1 MRVTPED
8 LPAVPFEACSPAQ
21 AMPYTEYWA
30 HYQTAYPEQK
40 DAESRRRLTVAGSVL
55 VREPDKFT
63 GIPTGFDGVNGS
75 SPVPKIIETWDR
87 GLGSF
92 NPLLGA
98 EGDLLRGAAAI
109 LGHNQLGSNNDLPT
123 VRVLEPKSVAES
135 FLDVT
140 DQMDIERQK
149 PSHALLVGAQL
160 VHKAALLNGDRSY
173 QSDLFTAAETLY
185 RRIDDTSV
193 PGGPDKFRAAQYRDD
208 IAFHNLSDELRQAGG
223 KGKGN
228 SEHRDK
234 AVVLLR
240 KSVRSLLEMYDLVTS
255 NESWDMQCKLAG
267 DMAEPFMSLV
277 LRDTTFLRSR
287 ALASRLEVR
296 TAFGSED
303 EPYEPKERKFDH
315 KFDRVLTTVARDG
328 RVLHAV
334 PLQVKTGDGEK
345 IHDRPYHPAIK
356 VITLKG
362 LGSDKMARAGRSL
375 LRSYNDYQFNR
386 IVEGLDL
393 VLDPLQPILEPA
405 MAAR

>member
-1 MRVTPED
+1 
-8 LPAVPFEACSPAQ
+8 
-21 AMPYTEYWA
+21 MPYTEYWA

-63 GIPTGFDGVNGS
+63 GIPAGFDGVNGS

-109 LGHNQLGSNNDLPT
+109 LGHNQPGSNNDLPT

-135 FLDVT
+135 FLDVI
-140 DQMDIERQK
+140 DQMDIGRQK
-149 PSHALLVGAQL
+149 PSHALLIGAQL

-185 RRIDDTSV
+185 GRIDDTSV
-193 PGGPDKFRAAQYRDD
+193 PGGPDKFHAAHYRGD

-228 SEHRDK
+228 SEQRDK

-240 KSVRSLLEMYDLVTS
+240 NSVRNLLEMYDFIS
-255 NESWDMQCKLAG
+255 NSQSWEIQRELAG
-267 DMAEPFMSLV
+267 EMGEPFTSLV

-296 TAFGSED
+296 TAFRSED
-303 EPYEPKERKFDH
+303 EPNEPRERRFDH
-315 KFDRVLTTVARDG
+315 SFDRVLTTVARDG
-328 RVLHAV
+328 SVVSAA
-334 PLQVKTGDGEK
+334 PLQIKMGDGEK
-345 IHDRPYHPAIK
+345 NHVRPYHPAIK
-356 VITLKG
+356 VVTLKG
-362 LGSDKMARAGRSL
+362 LGSDRMARTARSL
-375 LRSYNDYQFNR
+375 LRSYNDYQFDR
-386 IVEGLDL
+386 VVEGLDL
-393 VLDPLQPILEPA
+393 VLDPLEPILEPA
-405 MAAR
+405 MAAAR